1 MNAKTIGIILNGS
14 EILLKSNSL
23 KELVDSLNLL
33 EARFAVEINKEIVP
47 KSPIEHPGKHHAVF
61 FALLFH
67 VCLQD
72 QLKVKLSELI

>member
-33 EARFAVEINKEIVP
+33 EARFAVEINREIVP
-47 KSPIEHPGKHHAVF
+47 KSQIDNYTLNDKDVAEIVIAVGGG
-61 FALLFH
+61 
-67 VCLQD
+67 
-72 QLKVKLSELI
+72 